1 MAKKIAVV
9 HGRFQPLH
17 NGHLEDYIMKAVEK
31 SKCDYLYIG
40 ITNADKSH
48 VKSSKSDLQRSK
60 PQNNPLNYVERLEM
74 IKSALIER
82 GLKRES
88 FEIIPFPINRTDLM
102 PSYHIQNATF
112 YLTIFDQWGM
122 DKQAELI
129 QMYGEENVEVLLKG
143 STKDKKVTATMVRKN
158 MKSGKNWE
166 NMVPK
171 AVSKFLKENKLIDR
185 IIKLQE

>member
-1 MAKKIAVV
+1 MTKKIAVI

-17 NGHLEDYIMKAVEK
+17 NGHLDDYIMKAVNK

-60 PQNNPLNYVERLEM
+60 PQNNPLTFVERLEM
-74 IKSALIER
+74 IKAALIEK

-88 FEIIPFPINRTDLM
+88 FEIIPFPINRIDLM
-102 PSYHIQNATF
+102 PSYHIHNATF

-122 DKQAELI
+122 DKQTELI
-129 QMYGEENVEVLLKG
+129 QLYGEENVEVLTKG
-143 STKDKKVTATMVRKN
+143 TTKDKKVTATMVRKN
-158 MKSGKNWE
+158 MKLGKKWE
-166 NMVPK
+166 HLVPN
-171 AVSKFLKENKLIDR
+171 AVAKYLKENKLIDR